1 MTGDSQTASVIDGT
15 ALIARLER
23 VPFSRWHL
31 RPRIIVGSA
40 TFFDAFDALSLAFVL
55 PVLVP
60 LWGLSP
66 GQIGSLI
73 SVGYLGQFLGALIF
87 GSLAEAIGR
96 IRAAA
101 AAVAIMSVMSLG
113 CALAPGFTV
122 LLVCRFVQGV
132 GVGGE
137 MPVAA
142 VYINE
147 LSKARGRGRFFL
159 LYEML
164 FPIGLMMT
172 GQIGAVLVPMFGW
185 QVMFLIGGIPGL
197 VITWLLLR
205 LPESPR
211 WLISKGRFAEAEA
224 IVREMEEHSPGP
236 EASPAPP
243 EQIAAATSSSAATP
257 APRGT
262 WTELLGR
269 AYRRRTVVAWTL
281 WWCAFFITNGLNN
294 WMPTLYNRVYGLDLQ
309 QSLRAGTLT
318 NVMQVIVL
326 FGCAFVIDRTGRRLW
341 TAASFATGA
350 LMLGDAR
357 VLRCGFGRRG
367 DRAGDPELRHRR
379 IGQCRAV
386 SLHARDLS
394 DADARHRH
402 GGGDLLA
409 SSRVRGRPAAG
420 RLHRRGGGYR
430 PRLSDV
436 RRRGRDWRRRGR
448 VHARDAQPAARG
460 YRPVKPGPFGDGF
473 TSQAQFLNR
482 LSLLLQP
489 VKPANVIWDQA
500 VWLRARG
507 IYITAAPTEP

>member
-1 MTGDSQTASVIDGT
+1 MTSHGDSAASVSRGT
-15 ALIARLER
+15 ALIARLES

-66 GQIGSLI
+66 GQTGSLI
-73 SVGYLGQFLGALIF
+73 SIGYLGQFLGALIF

-96 IRAAA
+96 VRAAA

-113 CALAPGFTV
+113 CAMAPGFAV

-197 VITWLLLR
+197 IVTWLLMR

-211 WLISKGRFAEAEA
+211 WLISKHRFAEAES
-224 IVREMEEHSPGP
+224 IVREMEARSHRP
-236 EASPAPP
+236 AALPAPVS
-243 EQIAAATSSSAATP
+243 ELAIDASSLPAGR
-257 APRGT
+257 APRGSRAGVA

-281 WWCAFFITNGLNN
+281 WWCAYFITNGLNN
-294 WMPTLYNRVYGLDLQ
+294 WMPTLYNRVYSLDLQ
-309 QSLRAGTLT
+309 ESLRAGTLT
-318 NVMQVIVL
+318 NVMQVIAL
-326 FGCAFVIDRTGRRLW
+326 LGCAFVIDRTGRRLW
-341 TAASFATGA
+341 TVASFVAGA
-350 LMLGDAR
+350 LMLGM
-357 VLRCGFGRRG
+357 LGLFG
-367 DRAGDPELRHRR
+367 AHSVVAVIAL
-379 IGQCRAV
+379 V
-386 SLHARDLS
+386 SLSYGIVGSANAVLYLYTPEIYPTRMRAIGTGAATCWL
-394 DADARHRH
+394 R
-402 GGGDLLA
+402 LA
-409 SSRVRGRPAAG
+409 SAVAPLLVGYIVAAEG
-420 RLHRRGGGYR
+420 IGSVFLMFAGVGVIGAVAAAFMLETRNRRLE
-430 PRLSDV
+430 D
-436 RRRGRDWRRRGR
+436 
-448 VHARDAQPAARG
+448 
-460 YRPVKPGPFGDGF
+460 
-473 TSQAQFLNR
+473 
-482 LSLLLQP
+482 
-489 VKPANVIWDQA
+489 I
-500 VWLRARG
+500 
-507 IYITAAPTEP
+507 AP

>member
-1 MTGDSQTASVIDGT
+1 M
-15 ALIARLER
+15 
-23 VPFSRWHL
+23 
-31 RPRIIVGSA
+31 GSA

-73 SVGYLGQFLGALIF
+73 SIGYLGQFLGALIF

-96 IRAAA
+96 VRAAA

-113 CALAPGFTV
+113 CVMASGFAI

-197 VITWLLLR
+197 VISWLLLR

-224 IVREMEEHSPGP
+224 IVREMEAHSRHPAALPAPAGAFATGASSSAVGLAPP
-236 EASPAPP
+236 EAS
-243 EQIAAATSSSAATP
+243 
-257 APRGT
+257 RGPQHSRAGVA
-262 WTELLGR
+262 WTELLSR
-269 AYRRRTVVAWTL
+269 ASRRRTIVAWTL
-281 WWCAFFITNGLNN
+281 WWCAYFITNGLNN
-294 WMPTLYNRVYGLDLQ
+294 WMPTLYNRVYTLDLQ

-326 FGCAFVIDRTGRRLW
+326 LGCAFVIDRTGRRLW
-341 TAASFATGA
+341 TVASFAAGA
-350 LMLGDAR
+350 LMLGMLGFFGAHSVVAVITLVTLSYGIVGSTNA
-357 VLRCGFGRRG
+357 VLYLYTPEIYPTRL
-367 DRAGDPELRHRR
+367 RAIGTGAATCWLR
-379 IGQCRAV
+379 
-386 SLHARDLS
+386 
-394 DADARHRH
+394 
-402 GGGDLLA
+402 LA
-409 SSRVRGRPAAG
+409 SAVAPLLVGYVVAAG
-420 RLHRRGGGYR
+420 GIGSVFLMFAGVGVIGAFAAAFMLETRNQRLE
-430 PRLSDV
+430 D
-436 RRRGRDWRRRGR
+436 
-448 VHARDAQPAARG
+448 
-460 YRPVKPGPFGDGF
+460 
-473 TSQAQFLNR
+473 
-482 LSLLLQP
+482 
-489 VKPANVIWDQA
+489 I
-500 VWLRARG
+500 
-507 IYITAAPTEP
+507 AP